1 MYFFEEPREDQAFY
15 DHNGKFT
22 TREKN
27 YIECQFESEWDYPG
41 EMYEIEDPKILQLEK
56 ENQELKKKIN
66 ELLSSANSINT

>member
-1 MYFFEEPREDQAFY
+1 LF
-15 DHNGKFT
+15 HI
-22 TREKN
+22 TRQKN

-66 ELLSSANSINT
+66 ELLSSANAINT